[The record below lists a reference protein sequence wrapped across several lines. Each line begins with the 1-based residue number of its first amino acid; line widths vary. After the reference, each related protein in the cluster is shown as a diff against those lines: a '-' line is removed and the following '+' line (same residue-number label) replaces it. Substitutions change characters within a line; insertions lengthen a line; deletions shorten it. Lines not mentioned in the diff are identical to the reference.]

1 MQGFEPPGS
10 VEHLGVDPDHVAF
23 STPEL
28 GSMEVRQHPAFGS
41 QPVPQMLG
49 LCFGS
54 NELRQRRRV
63 EVPDVQLA
71 LPLSHLRP
79 FRRHL
84 LGLEAGPL
92 EFGIHQSDLHVAIP
106 ETEESSLPPS

>member
-1 MQGFEPPGS
+1 
-10 VEHLGVDPDHVAF
+10 
-23 STPEL
+23 
-28 GSMEVRQHPAFGS
+28 MEVRQHPAFGS

-92 EFGIHQSDLHVAIP
+92 EFGIHRVRPARRHPGDRGEFLAAVLSGDD
-106 ETEESSLPPS
+106 